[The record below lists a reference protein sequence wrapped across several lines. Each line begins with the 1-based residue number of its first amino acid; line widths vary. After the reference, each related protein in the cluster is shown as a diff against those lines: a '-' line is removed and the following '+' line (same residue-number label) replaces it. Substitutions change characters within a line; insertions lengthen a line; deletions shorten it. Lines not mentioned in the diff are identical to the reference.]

1 MSVHSI
7 YYIIFFRKLQDIFII
22 QKKFYFFINIFT
34 DDVKSCII
42 VVIRLKEKSET
53 MKKYIFII
61 FAAMTMVMIFF
72 FSMENSS
79 ESAYTSGGVTEFII
93 EHFFSGY
100 QKMPAS
106 EKKIVFQAAEYIIRK
121 LAHFSVYTLLGLLI
135 SFAIGKRRF
144 LSSGSLVVT
153 GIGFLY
159 ACSDEFHQY
168 FVPGRSCHFTD
179 VIIDTCGV
187 IFGIVISMVLFQIYD
202 RFKHKFSGSPS

>member
-1 MSVHSI
+1 
-7 YYIIFFRKLQDIFII
+7 
-22 QKKFYFFINIFT
+22 
-34 DDVKSCII
+34 
-42 VVIRLKEKSET
+42 

-61 FAAMTMVMIFF
+61 LTLMTMVMIFF

-100 QKMPAS
+100 HEMSAS
-106 EKKIVFQAAEYIIRK
+106 EKKIIFHTTDYIIRK
-121 LAHFSVYTLLGLLI
+121 LAHFSVYTLLGFLLF
-135 SFAIGKRRF
+135 SAIGKCRL
-144 LSSGSLVVT
+144 LSFRSLIVT
-153 GIGFLY
+153 VTGFLY

-168 FVPGRSCHFTD
+168 FVSGRSCQFTD

-187 IFGIVISMVLFQIYD
+187 IFGIVISIAVFRIYK